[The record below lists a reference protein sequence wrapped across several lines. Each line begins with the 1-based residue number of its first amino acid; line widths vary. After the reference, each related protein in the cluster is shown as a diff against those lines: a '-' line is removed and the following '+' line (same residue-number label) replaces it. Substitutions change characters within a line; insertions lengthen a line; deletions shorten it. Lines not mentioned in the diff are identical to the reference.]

1 MALNKYTQA
10 DFDSFP
16 VVNGIRQCPSGDYS
30 GIKSFGEWCSF
41 GEECSFGERC
51 SFGEE
56 CSFGE
61 RCSFGGRCSFGEWC
75 SFGEECSFGGR
86 CSFGEWCS
94 FGKGCSVF
102 GKAFTSLTQ
111 AQLPGLYTVKKWTLA
126 DGGALYEAGCFHGT
140 YEEAIARAGDRAAY
154 RKAIEF
160 LASL

>member
-30 GIKSFGEWCSF
+30 GIKSFGGRCSF

-51 SFGEE
+51 SFGE
-56 CSFGE
+56 G
-61 RCSFGGRCSFGEWC
+61 
-75 SFGEECSFGGR
+75 
-86 CSFGEWCS
+86 CS

-111 AQLPGLYTVKKWTLA
+111 AQLPGLCTVKKWTLA

>member
-1 MALNKYTQA
+1 MALIKYTQA

-30 GIKSFGEWCSF
+30 GIKSFG
-41 GEECSFGERC
+41 
-51 SFGEE
+51 
-56 CSFGE
+56 
-61 RCSFGGRCSFGEWC
+61 GR
-75 SFGEECSFGGR
+75 
-86 CSFGEWCS
+86 CS

-111 AQLPGLYTVKKWTLA
+111 AQLPGRYTVKKWTLA